1 MPKRPDMTLRL
12 VIADDHAMVLDGL
25 RAALAQ
31 CDVMRIVPTANNGI
45 QAIAAIK
52 ANRPDIALLDLS
64 MPGANGV
71 EVIAEAQRW
80 SPETRFIVMTGTP
93 SPALLARLSTTG
105 ISGLFL
111 KSVNIETLR
120 QGILDVAVGRKVI
133 APDVQKVLDQA
144 PSPIQLSPREYEV
157 LQAIARGLSNAQ
169 MAETLGISP
178 KTVDSHRTNLMQKM
192 EVRSTATLLVK
203 AMREG
208 LIDAGQA
215 PE

>member
-1 MPKRPDMTLRL
+1 MTLRL

-25 RAALAQ
+25 RAALSQ
-31 CDVMRIVPTANNGI
+31 GDVMRVVATANNGI

-120 QGILDVAVGRKVI
+120 QGILDVAAGRKVI